1 MTETERDREIVS
13 RMREYCRDIGETHAY
28 FGASAETFA
37 IQSVYR
43 NAIAMCVFQ
52 IGELS
57 IHLSDAFKQAHP
69 QMPWRAMRGMRNIV
83 AHQYGMVDRESLW
96 ITATEDIPVLQR
108 FCETYLA
115 Q

>member
-28 FGASAETFA
+28 FGASA
-37 IQSVYR
+37 
-43 NAIAMCVFQ
+43 
-52 IGELS
+52 
-57 IHLSDAFKQAHP
+57 
-69 QMPWRAMRGMRNIV
+69 IV